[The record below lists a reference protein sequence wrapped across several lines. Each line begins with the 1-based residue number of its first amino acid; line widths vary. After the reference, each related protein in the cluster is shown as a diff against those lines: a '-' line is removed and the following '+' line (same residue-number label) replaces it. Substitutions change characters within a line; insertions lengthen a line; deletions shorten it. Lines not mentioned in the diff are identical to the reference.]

1 MHLTS
6 IRESFIIET
15 TLSGKYLINVI
26 NKAKKQNFK
35 IVLIYLYLATDIE
48 NILRVKNRVLKGG
61 HNVPQ
66 DDIIRRYYRS
76 RKLFWN
82 VYRNLADKWILFF
95 NGDDNFEL
103 VAEDG
108 NVIDEELFNSF
119 LEEIEN
125 E

>member
-1 MHLTS
+1 
-6 IRESFIIET
+6 
-15 TLSGKYLINVI
+15 
-26 NKAKKQNFK
+26 
-35 IVLIYLYLATDIE
+35 
-48 NILRVKNRVLKGG
+48 VLKGG